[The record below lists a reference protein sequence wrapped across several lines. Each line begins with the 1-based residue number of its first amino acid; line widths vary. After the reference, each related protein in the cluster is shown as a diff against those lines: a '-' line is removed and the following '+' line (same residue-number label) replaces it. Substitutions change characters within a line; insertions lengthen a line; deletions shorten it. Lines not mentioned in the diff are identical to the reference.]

1 MKTHKASDSER
12 IILKQQMA
20 LFLEKEAEKPEV
32 VLHTHAILWELKEV
46 NLLWMFTDMQPEKLH
61 LLKSVAQLLWE
72 GY

>member
-1 MKTHKASDSER
+1 
-12 IILKQQMA
+12 MA

-32 VLHTHAILWELKEV
+32 VLHTHAILWGLKEV